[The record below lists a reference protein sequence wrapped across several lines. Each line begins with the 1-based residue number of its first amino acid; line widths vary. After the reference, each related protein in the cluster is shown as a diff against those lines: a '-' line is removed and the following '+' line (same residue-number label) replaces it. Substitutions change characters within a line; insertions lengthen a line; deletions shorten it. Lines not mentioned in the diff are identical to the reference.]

1 MKHFTKYW
9 VLLLIFFLSVKANA
23 QQYKVRPAFTLN
35 ELPAI
40 IEGMTYDPVD
50 SKFYFG
56 ESVNF
61 KILRYTKSGRSA
73 GNIDAAKDGL
83 TSILGMSVSSATHH
97 LWVCGALNVQGKK
110 IMCVFQYNLNDG
122 RLTNRFPDTSGKARL
137 FNDVTITEEGSVYT
151 TDTYTR
157 SLYKMDTVNKIAI
170 LYLQSDSLRD
180 GNGITAHG
188 NILYI
193 STSRG
198 FARVNTLDK
207 TITLNKFANFMI
219 AGNDGLYYYNNS
231 LIGIQNVFFPVTIGR
246 YYLDSEGKS
255 ITRAVILA
263 VDHPSFVIPTTGV
276 VVNNDFY
283 FMANNN
289 IGTYDPD
296 NDKQLNMSKIEKISI
311 VKIPL
316 TKSL

>member
-1 MKHFTKYW
+1 MYW
-9 VLLLIFFLSVKANA
+9 VLLIILFLSVKANA
-23 QQYKVRPAFTLN
+23 QQYKVQPAFTLN

-50 SKFYFG
+50 SNFYFG

-83 TSILGMSVSSATHH
+83 TSILGMSVASATHH
-97 LWVCGALNVQGKK
+97 LWVCGAIKVQGKK

-122 RLTNRFPDTSGKARL
+122 RLINRFLDTSGRARL
-137 FNDVTITEEGSVYT
+137 FNDVTIAGDGSVYT

-170 LYLQSDSLRD
+170 LYLQSDSLSD
-180 GNGITAHG
+180 SNGITSRG

-198 FARVNTLDK
+198 FARVNTSNK
-207 TITLNKFANFMI
+207 TITLSNLANFMI
-219 AGNDGLYYYNNS
+219 AGNDGLYYHDNS

-246 YYLDSEGKS
+246 YYLDSNGKR
-255 ITRAVILA
+255 ITSAVILA
-263 VDHPSFVIPTTGV
+263 ADHPSFVIPTTGV
-276 VVNNDFY
+276 VVNDDFY

-296 NDKQLNMSKIEKISI
+296 NDKQLNISKIKKISL